1 MGGRRR
7 APPGGPGRGP
17 GGGGGRGGAAHR
29 LPARL
34 FCQGAGEISEGNFC
48 LKDQQQFL
56 ADAVFK
62 TSFTRV
68 AEPRARAPALDL
80 NFGRGAA
87 AAAGPVDF

>member
-1 MGGRRR
+1 M
-7 APPGGPGRGP
+7 
-17 GGGGGRGGAAHR
+17 
-29 LPARL
+29 
-34 FCQGAGEISEGNFC
+34 AGDA